1 MDVVCEYETL
11 AGRSPTRVHGDGVG
25 YDIHSQSA
33 KEERF
38 IEVKGVSESW
48 KTYTW
53 QSLHFTEVDCLKRN
67 SGKFFLYIVYFAIAS
82 ERDGLAVSKL
92 IPRYLR
98 DTRYRSAEFEIQ
110 H

>member
-1 MDVVCEYETL
+1 MSWTKTISDRAMDVVCEYETL

-25 YDIHSQSA
+25 YDIHSQSD

-53 QSLHFTEVDCLKRN
+53 QSLHFTEVDCLKSN
-67 SGKFFLYIVYFAIAS
+67 SWTKAK
-82 ERDGLAVSKL
+82 R
-92 IPRYLR
+92 R
-98 DTRYRSAEFEIQ
+98 
-110 H
+110 